1 MSIQKT
7 NFSVVTGA
15 FGYSGKYITRKLLD
29 CNQSVLTLTGH
40 PERPNE
46 FGGRIQ
52 ALPYN
57 FNQPENLANSLQGA
71 DTLYNTYW
79 VRFDHGQQTFAR
91 AVANT
96 KTLFQAAKSAG
107 VGRIVHISI
116 TNPSTTSN
124 LPYFRNKA
132 LLEAYLQQLGVPFG
146 IVRPTVVFGK
156 EDILINNIAYLL
168 RHMPVFAVPGTGK
181 YRLQPVYVEDLA
193 ELCLETANDQQNK
206 CLDAAGPEIFTFDEL
221 IRLIQ
226 KSVSSRARIV
236 HLPPRLALFFS
247 KVFGVLLNDVLLT
260 RDELSGLMNELL
272 VSKDAPTGRTCF
284 SRWVMEH
291 GQSLGANYAS
301 ELERHY
307 KRG

>member
-52 ALPYN
+52 ALPFN
-57 FNQPENLANSLQGA
+57 FNQPESLANSLQGA

-168 RHMPVFAVPGTGK
+168 RHMP
-181 YRLQPVYVEDLA
+181 
-193 ELCLETANDQQNK
+193 
-206 CLDAAGPEIFTFDEL
+206 
-221 IRLIQ
+221 
-226 KSVSSRARIV
+226 
-236 HLPPRLALFFS
+236 PRLALFFS

>member
-1 MSIQKT
+1 MPSQET

-15 FGYSGKYITRKLLD
+15 FGYSGKYIARKLLD
-29 CNQSVLTLTGH
+29 CNQTVFTLTGH
-40 PERPNE
+40 PNRPNV
-46 FGGRIQ
+46 FGRRIQ
-52 ALPYN
+52 ALPFH
-57 FNQPENLANSLQGA
+57 FNQPESLANSLQGA
-71 DTLYNTYW
+71 DALYNTYW
-79 VRFDHGQQTFAR
+79 VRFNHGNQTFAR

-132 LLEAYLQQLGVPFG
+132 LLEAYLQQLEVPFG

-168 RHMPVFAVPGTGK
+168 RRMPVFAVPGSGK
-181 YRLQPVYVEDLA
+181 YCLQPIYVEDLA
-193 ELCLETANDQQNK
+193 EICIETAHARENT
-206 CLDAAGPEIFTFDEL
+206 CLDAAGPEIFTFEEL
-221 IRLIQ
+221 IRLLQ
-226 KSVSSRARIV
+226 KAVGSHARII

-260 RDELSGLMNELL
+260 RDELSGLMDQLL
-272 VSKDAPTGRTCF
+272 VSIDAPTGRTRF
-284 SRWVMEH
+284 SNWIMDH
-291 GQSLGANYAS
+291 AQSLGANYAS
-301 ELERHY
+301 ELGRHY
-307 KRG
+307 KQG